1 MPSLPELFGQL
12 QFISYETA
20 LFGLFLTAGVI
31 LINHDWRLLI
41 LALLLQ
47 YVLAGLILSRFAQA
61 EIAVLQV
68 MIGAF
73 ICPILFLSVRQVS
86 IDTASNAASVVPAG
100 NRSWFDR
107 FLDWAE
113 KMFIIADDRR
123 QKVTSTGPWFRAC
136 LVLLLILIS
145 VTLNQSFP
153 LPRLSGPIGTAIYWL
168 GLAGLATLTLTEDPL
183 KVGLGLF
190 TLFTGFGL
198 YYQVIESSLL
208 LTGLWGTA
216 NLLLALVV
224 GYLAVVWGT
233 GPEEEL

>member
-1 MPSLPELFGQL
+1 MPLLPELLGQL

-20 LFGLFLTAGVI
+20 LFGLFVTAGAI
-31 LINHDWRLLI
+31 LINRDWRLLI

-47 YVLAGLILSRFAQA
+47 YILAGLILSRFVQA

-86 IDTASNAASVVPAG
+86 VDIASAGVLAVPAED
-100 NRSWFDR
+100 RAWFDR

-113 KMFIIADDRR
+113 KIFIVADDRR
-123 QKVTSTGPWFRAC
+123 PKVASTSPWFRGGLALL
-136 LVLLLILIS
+136 LVLVSI
-145 VTLNQSFP
+145 TLSRSFP
-153 LPRLSGPIGTAIYWL
+153 LPQLPGPITTAIYWL
-168 GLAGLATLTLTEDPL
+168 GLAGLGTLTVTEDPL

-198 YYQVIESSLL
+198 YYQVIETSLL

-216 NLLLALVV
+216 NLLLALAV

>member
-1 MPSLPELFGQL
+1 MPPLPELL
-12 QFISYETA
+12 SQFQFVSYETA

-31 LINHDWRLLI
+31 LITRDWRLLI
-41 LALLLQ
+41 LGLLVQ
-47 YVLAGLILSRFAQA
+47 YILAGLILSRFVQA

-86 IDTASNAASVVPAG
+86 VEPASAGRLAVPSEDRA
-100 NRSWFDR
+100 WFDR

-113 KMFIIADDRR
+113 DMLIVSDDRR
-123 QKVTSTGPWFRAC
+123 QKLTPTGPWFRLF
-136 LVLLLILIS
+136 LVLLLILVAS
-145 VTLNQSFP
+145 TLSQTFP
-153 LPRLSGPIGTAIYWL
+153 LPHLPGPVATAIYWL
-168 GLAGLATLTLTEDPL
+168 GLAGLMTLTLTEDPL

-198 YYQVIESSLL
+198 YYQVIEGSLL
-208 LTGLWGTA
+208 MTGLWGTA
-216 NLLLALVV
+216 NLLLALAV
-224 GYLAVVWGT
+224 GYLAVVRGT